1 MFAYIVVQLLNIQRI
16 PATEKIIQAVVVILE
31 LCVQQL
37 YLYSFS
43 LRYWNAMK
51 QMANAMNKEITDKN
65 SFLLNDRTW
74 LDNSIVME
82 RYRLGY
88 SHSNSIRILGG

>member
-37 YLYSFS
+37 YFVFL
-43 LRYWNAMK
+43 LPAILECMK

-82 RYRLGY
+82 RYRLG
-88 SHSNSIRILGG
+88 IRIQTVSVS